1 MEKSDAIK
9 KACSFISK
17 GRVDLASAVIDDE
30 YPFIPL
36 IKGKRSYTPREMTKV
51 FIRDGFIDRYRGA
64 KLIYPPALRLL
75 SIYLPKKF
83 PYHKNG
89 KMSEGHIAFW
99 ELFPTID
106 HLVPIARG
114 GKDEESNW
122 VCCSMLTNSIKS
134 NWTLEQLQWELKPK
148 GDFQEWNGLIHWFIQ
163 QVNKDEKQLENSYI
177 KKWHKAALDCAG
189 DIRRFTDIGVSYSVD
204 PHDKITN
211 EESLEDLNK
220 LGVEVIK

>member
-1 MEKSDAIK
+1 MDKSDAIK

-17 GRVDLASAVIDDE
+17 GRLDIAAHVIEDE

-36 IKGKRSYTPREMTKV
+36 TKGKRSYTPREMTKV
-51 FIRDGFIDRYRGA
+51 FIRDGFIDRYRGT

-75 SIYLPKKF
+75 SIYLPEKF

-99 ELFPTID
+99 ELFSPID
-106 HLVPIARG
+106 HLVPVARG

-122 VCCSMLTNSIKS
+122 ICCSMLTNSIKS
-134 NWTLEQLQWELKPK
+134 NWTLEQLQWDLKPK
-148 GDFQEWNGLIHWFIQ
+148 GDFHEWNGLIHWFIQ

-189 DIRRFTDIGVSYSVD
+189 DIRRFTDIGVSY
-204 PHDKITN
+204 
-211 EESLEDLNK
+211 
-220 LGVEVIK
+220 

>member
-51 FIRDGFIDRYRGA
+51 FIRDGFIDRYRGT

-75 SIYLPKKF
+75 SIYLPEKF

-89 KMSEGHIAFW
+89 KMRSQIGFVVQCLLIASNQIGHLNI
-99 ELFPTID
+99 
-106 HLVPIARG
+106 
-114 GKDEESNW
+114 SNG
-122 VCCSMLTNSIKS
+122 I
-134 NWTLEQLQWELKPK
+134 
-148 GDFQEWNGLIHWFIQ
+148 
-163 QVNKDEKQLENSYI
+163 
-177 KKWHKAALDCAG
+177 
-189 DIRRFTDIGVSYSVD
+189 
-204 PHDKITN
+204 
-211 EESLEDLNK
+211 
-220 LGVEVIK
+220 

>member
-1 MEKSDAIK
+1 MKRDDRMTSKSDAIK
-9 KACSFISK
+9 LACSLISK
-17 GRVDLASAVIDDE
+17 GKIDQAGSVIDGE
-30 YPFIPL
+30 YPFVPL

-51 FIRDGFIDRYRGA
+51 FIRDGFIDRYRGT

-75 SIYLPKKF
+75 SIYLPEKF

-106 HLVPIARG
+106 HLVPVARG
-114 GKDEESNW
+114 GEDEESNW

-134 NWTLEQLQWELKPK
+134 NWTLEQLQWDLKPK
-148 GDFQEWNGLIHWFIQ
+148 GDFHEWNGLIHWFIQ
-163 QVNKDEKQLENSYI
+163 QVHKDEKKLENSYI

-189 DIRRFTDIGVSYSVD
+189 DISRFTDIGVFYS
-204 PHDKITN
+204 
-211 EESLEDLNK
+211 ED
-220 LGVEVIK
+220 

>member
-1 MEKSDAIK
+1 MDKSDAIK

-17 GRVDLASAVIDDE
+17 GKLDIAGHVIDED

-36 IKGKRSYTPREMTKV
+36 TKGKRSYTPREMTKV
-51 FIRDGFIDRYRGA
+51 FMRDGFIDRYRGT

-75 SIYLPKKF
+75 SIYLPEKF

-106 HLVPIARG
+106 HLVPVARG

-134 NWTLEQLQWELKPK
+134 NWTLEELEWELKPK
-148 GDFQEWNGLIHWFIQ
+148 GDFKDWDGLIHWFIQ
-163 QVNKDEKQLENSYI
+163 QVNRDEKQLEISYI

-189 DIRRFTDIGVSYSVD
+189 DIRRFTDIGIFYSVD
-204 PHDKITN
+204 A
-211 EESLEDLNK
+211 ED
-220 LGVEVIK
+220 